1 MKKILLFILILS
13 GLLLISPVY
22 AVEER
27 IHSFKVDIQINSDS
41 SLDIT
46 ETIHYDFETL
56 ERHGIYRDIPYKY
69 NVRGGNFNLRL
80 SNFLVEDENG
90 KPYKLEVSNNGD
102 YKRLKIGDADIT
114 VTGWKN
120 YIIKYKVKRAINF
133 FNDYDELYWNA
144 TGDEWTPSIV
154 TASAVVHLPQELSE
168 NDLQMK
174 CLHGAQGSTE
184 ECITGILGGEEK
196 GVAFLTDNIMSGQG
210 MTIVLGW
217 PKGIVNPPTVWQNIL
232 DIIKDN
238 GILLLPI
245 IVFFILLYL
254 WRTKG
259 KDPQGRG
266 TIVPEYNP
274 PDNLSPAECG
284 TIIDEQVDKHDISA
298 EIIHLAIK
306 GYLKITRIPKKGA
319 FGKDDYQLEK
329 LKSSTDLKN
338 NFQQHLMNSLFSAN
352 GLIRIATD
360 KTEGDNYNNTI
371 KISSLKNKF
380 YKDLEIIKNKIY
392 TTVVTK
398 GYFPKNPNTVKA
410 TYGIIG
416 AGLVFITFIFL
427 SGLVG
432 GLATGSLVASG
443 ILIIIFG
450 WFMPVKTQKG
460 VLIKEHILGLKM
472 YLAAAEKD
480 RLEFHNAP
488 TKDPKTFEKLL
499 PYAMVLK
506 VEKVW
511 AKQFEN
517 IYTGQPGWY
526 SDPANAHFNAFYLA
540 NALSGFQANASS
552 TLTSRPSS
560 AARGG
565 SGFSGG
571 FSGGGFGGGG
581 GGSW

>member
-1 MKKILLFILILS
+1 MRKILLFTIILI
-13 GLLLISPVY
+13 GLLFFNPVY
-22 AVEER
+22 AAEER
-27 IHSFKVDIQINSDS
+27 IHGFEVNIEINSDS

-46 ETIHYDFETL
+46 ETIDYDFETL

-80 SNFLVEDENG
+80 SDFLVEDESG
-90 KPYKLEVSNNGD
+90 KPYKLKVSNNKD
-102 YKRLKIGDADIT
+102 YKRLRIGDEDKLIT
-114 VTGWKN
+114 GTHTYV
-120 YIIKYKVKRAINF
+120 IKYKVKRAINF
-133 FNDYDELYWNA
+133 FNDHDELYWNA
-144 TGDEWTPSIV
+144 TGDEWARPIA
-154 TASAVVHLPQELSE
+154 TAMAFVRLPQNVSE
-168 NDLQMK
+168 NDLQLK
-174 CLHGAQGSTE
+174 CFKGTTGSQQECEIAQFNQGSETIFATE
-184 ECITGILGGEEK
+184 N
-196 GVAFLTDNIMSGQG
+196 VMSGQG

-217 PKGIVNPPTVWQNIL
+217 PKGIVNQPSVWQNIL
-232 DIIKDN
+232 DITKDN

-284 TIIDEQVDKHDISA
+284 TIVDEQVDKHDISA
-298 EIIHLAIK
+298 EIIYLAVK
-306 GYLKITRIPKKGA
+306 GYLKITRIPKKSA
-319 FGKDDYQLEK
+319 FGKDDYQLDK
-329 LKSSTDLKN
+329 LKSGDDLSN
-338 NFQQHLMNSLFSAN
+338 DFQKFLINLLFVSGTN
-352 GLIRIATD
+352 Q
-360 KTEGDNYNNTI
+360 I
-371 KISSLKNKF
+371 KMSDLKNKF
-380 YKDLEIIKNKIY
+380 YKDFKVIKKKIY
-392 TTVVTK
+392 TAVVAK
-398 GYFPKNPNTVKA
+398 GYFPKNPNVVKA
-410 TYGIIG
+410 TYGSIG
-416 AGLVFITFIFL
+416 AGVIFITFIFL

-432 GLATGSLVASG
+432 GLATGSLVVCGA
-443 ILIIIFG
+443 LIAIFG
-450 WFMPVKTQKG
+450 LFMPVKTQKG

-472 YLAAAEKD
+472 YLTTAEKD

-517 IYTGQPGWY
+517 IYTGQPNWY
-526 SDPANAHFNAFYLA
+526 SDPAHSTFNAFYLA
-540 NALSGFQANASS
+540 SALSGFQANANS
-552 TLTSRPSS
+552 TLTSKPSS
-560 AARGG
+560 AASGG

-581 GGSW
+581 GESW